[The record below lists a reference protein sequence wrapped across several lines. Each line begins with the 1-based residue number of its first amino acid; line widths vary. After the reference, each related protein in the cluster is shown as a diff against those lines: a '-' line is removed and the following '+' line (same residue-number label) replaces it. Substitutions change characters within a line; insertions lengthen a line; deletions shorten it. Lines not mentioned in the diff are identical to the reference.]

1 MQQEKSTQQE
11 TLFMQQEKAMQNDAN
26 MLLHAAIA
34 PEFSLIGTALMAAIG
49 AIACAIPVGIFVVA
63 QTSTTA
69 STKAAKDHAATMQS
83 ANTFQ
88 TQTFGHTSEN
98 APLKFTLLAQTSN
111 ETSDNTKALL
121 KLKLANRFQN
131 AVAKTTIAELSTPA
145 GQSAFAQKVCRD
157 QIEGAAAFTS
167 ISCTIGPVQK
177 F

>member
-1 MQQEKSTQQE
+1 MQQEKS
-11 TLFMQQEKAMQNDAN
+11 MQNDAN
-26 MLLHAAIA
+26 MLSLAARGPQFNFA
-34 PEFSLIGTALMAAIG
+34 SSALMAAIG

-69 STKAAKDHAATMQS
+69 STKAAKDHAATTQS

-88 TQTFGHTSEN
+88 TQTSGHTSEN
-98 APLKFTLLAQTSN
+98 APLKFTLLAQISN
-111 ETSDNTKALL
+111 ETSDNAKALL

-145 GQSAFAQKVCRD
+145 GQGAFAQKVCRD
-157 QIEGAAAFTS
+157 PIEGAAAFTG